1 MDKILIGTR
10 FEEEEIKQKQNFYN
24 QKAVNEKGHKRFH
37 GAFTGGFSA
46 GYKGTVG
53 SEQGFVPKTFFSS
66 RQNRANNNNNAQSIQ
81 DYMDEEDLG
90 THVIGANLT
99 TKQDYDTFSNQFEK
113 MQTKQFGENFFGEV
127 PSELLVE
134 QRKTIGWEILN
145 NIQFRRK
152 KKEAI
157 IKQIQEQK
165 IQQSDQD
172 YQEDEEINI
181 DDFDKND
188 EDFTQNNSKQ
198 TFDNMENYKIKT
210 NFHGF
215 GFKDSKEKSDI
226 DEFAE
231 EDFNRIMKRSYLTQE
246 EIEEEQEKK
255 KQSNRI
261 YTDFKSDYNYD
272 DDDEDDVFAN
282 QSKKAIEYEN
292 QEVIKSQGDSQKMLK
307 HSYMKMKGLNLLFIK
322 DSQPLQIQLKQ
333 NKIIVPESYNPY
345 KKMQEYI
352 KSGGKMIEFQKQK
365 KKIQKLNAEQRQ
377 AILEGQQE
385 MDKIKEQIETKKFV
399 KAKEEDE
406 QDTKESQ
413 HQTYKSWDALK
424 QQRYQSW
431 VQEKEGKGIF
441 IQVAQLMSYKDM
453 KAEQKEFQKLY
464 NEIQE
469 KNPNQKKTVMDK
481 IDDLQ
486 KKLDEIKNFRTTKPF
501 FPDKLLCK
509 RFGVV
514 PPYKDKEYFDKK
526 MEEFK
531 QLQDRENILQTKA
544 FVQESKSIQSFGLP
558 TEFKSNKY
566 GLISYKD
573 ENDMDLDEDFEQD
586 TRGKNNK
593 KENKFEENNFMYDVS
608 KSYLDKKQQRDSE
621 IQENKKI
628 IEEMELD
635 QKEIIKEKPPIQLFQ
650 SIFGDENDDE
660 EEDGEQEQEKDAK

>member
-1 MDKILIGTR
+1 MDKLLIGTR

-53 SEQGFVPKTFFSS
+53 SEQGFVPKAFFSS
-66 RQNRANNNNNAQSIQ
+66 RQNRANNNNNTQSIQ

-99 TKQDYDTFSNQFEK
+99 TKQDYDTFSNQFEN
-113 MQTKQFGENFFGEV
+113 MQTKQFGENFFGKV
-127 PSELLVE
+127 PSELLLE

-152 KKEAI
+152 KKAAI

-188 EDFTQNNSKQ
+188 EDFTQKNSKQ
-198 TFDNMENYKIKT
+198 TFDNMESYKIKT

-215 GFKDSKEKSDI
+215 GFKDNKEKNDV

-255 KQSNRI
+255 KESNRI
-261 YTDFKSDYNYD
+261 YTNFKNDYNYD
-272 DDDEDDVFAN
+272 DDDEDDILAN
-282 QSKKAIEYEN
+282 QPKKAIEYEN
-292 QEVIKSQGDSQKMLK
+292 KEVIKQSGDSQKMLK

-333 NKIIVPESYNPY
+333 NQITVPESYNPY

-377 AILEGQQE
+377 AILEDQQE
-385 MDKIKEQIETKKFV
+385 KDKIKEQIETKRFV

-406 QDTKESQ
+406 QETEESK
-413 HQTYKSWDALK
+413 HQIYKSWDIQK
-424 QQRYQSW
+424 QQRYQTW
-431 VQEKEGKGIF
+431 VQEKQGKGIF
-441 IQVAQLMSYKDM
+441 IQVAQLMSYKEM
-453 KAEQKEFQKLY
+453 KAEKKEFQKLY

-469 KNPNQKKTVMDK
+469 KNPNQKKTVLDK

-514 PPYKDKEYFDKK
+514 PPYKDKDYFDKK
-526 MEEFK
+526 LEEFK
-531 QLQDRENILQTKA
+531 QLQDKDNILQTKA
-544 FVQESKSIQSFGLP
+544 FVQESKSLQSFGLP
-558 TEFKSNKY
+558 AGFKSNKY

-586 TRGKNNK
+586 TGRKNNK
-593 KENKFEENNFMYDVS
+593 KENKFEENNFIYDVS
-608 KSYLDKKQQRDSE
+608 KSFEDKKQQRDSE

-635 QKEIIKEKPPIQLFQ
+635 QKEIIKEKPPIQLFK
-650 SIFGDENDDE
+650 SIFGDDDDD
-660 EEDGEQEQEKDAK
+660 EDGEQQDAK